1 VTTTDEL
8 LARGDAAPDFR
19 LPDATGRL
27 IGLRDFAGQR
37 VVVYFYPAAMTPGCT
52 VEACDFR
59 DQSAQLD
66 TAGVAVVGISRDD
79 RDKLTEFAQ
88 RESLQFPLL
97 SDVDR
102 AVHRRYGVLGTKVV
116 DGAQVEK
123 VRRSTFII
131 GPVGRIE
138 WAGYDVQA
146 AGHVAE
152 VMQELSGADR

>member
-1 VTTTDEL
+1 
-8 LARGDAAPDFR
+8 
-19 LPDATGRL
+19 
-27 IGLRDFAGQR
+27 
-37 VVVYFYPAAMTPGCT
+37 MTPGCT

-79 RDKLTEFAQ
+79 RDKLAEFAQ

-152 VMQELSGADR
+152 VMQKLSGADR